1 MDDAPLM
8 PAPAWVRLAACVV
21 RRIPL
26 GRYRAINHICRR
38 SVPAFRMRIP
48 SELGGLSFRCD
59 LRDSIAREV
68 CFTGR
73 YEPQETLLVQGIL
86 KPGMSFMDVGAN
98 WGYFTLLAAHQVG
111 SGGRVVSLEPDPRLF
126 PVLAGNI
133 AMNHLSQAIALRVA
147 AGSEPGWLTLAGFD
161 EATGNF
167 GLSRVVG
174 SNHENGPLFQVTARP
189 LDAIL
194 QEMGLETVDLLKM
207 DIEGAEGLALHG
219 LEQSLAQ
226 RRVRRI
232 LLELHPAELAQQGQH
247 PSELIRELRQFGFV
261 AWKIDHSDRGNRWAA
276 YRRRIELNRILTPLD
291 SAAALDRWPHI
302 LFVLQGMEPLC

>member
-1 MDDAPLM
+1 M
-8 PAPAWVRLAACVV
+8 
-21 RRIPL
+21 
-26 GRYRAINHICRR
+26 
-38 SVPAFRMRIP
+38 
-48 SELGGLSFRCD
+48 
-59 LRDSIAREV
+59 
-68 CFTGR
+68 
-73 YEPQETLLVQGIL
+73 LVQAIL
-86 KPGMSFMDVGAN
+86 KPGMSFVDVGAN

-174 SNHENGPLFQVTARP
+174 SNHENGPLFRVAARP

-194 QEMGLETVDLLKM
+194 QETGLETVDLLKM
-207 DIEGAEGLALHG
+207 DIEGAEGLAFQG

-226 RRVRRI
+226 RRV
-232 LLELHPAELAQQGQH
+232 
-247 PSELIRELRQFGFV
+247 
-261 AWKIDHSDRGNRWAA
+261 
-276 YRRRIELNRILTPLD
+276 
-291 SAAALDRWPHI
+291 
-302 LFVLQGMEPLC
+302 